1 MDDSDRAEIRALC
14 DQFRQ
19 LMARQVEVPL
29 FDNEAR
35 VRIGEMSGSAVR
47 DGGSEFGYLR
57 RRARTGVL

>member
-35 VRIGEMSGSAVR
+35 VRIGEMIGGAVR
-47 DGGSEFGYLR
+47 EGGSEIGYLR
-57 RRARTGVL
+57 QR

>member
-1 MDDSDRAEIRALC
+1 MRALC

-35 VRIGEMSGSAVR
+35 VRIGEMIGGAVR
-47 DGGSEFGYLR
+47 EGGSEIGYLR
-57 RRARTGVL
+57 QR